1 MVVGLL
7 LAGCVVIV
15 ASGVAEVGG
24 GRLVAVGGH
33 QTSGLRDEGA
43 LLRGLLE
50 GGSGGFSL
58 INS

>member
-1 MVVGLL
+1 M
-7 LAGCVVIV
+7 VIV

-43 LLRGLLE
+43 LLKGLLG

-58 INS
+58 IRS